1 MSPYNNNQQFKKNL
15 LIRVCLA
22 SALLFSTQLFFHMV
36 LPDVFLELPLFELEF
51 VECTITSI
59 LALPCLWW
67 FVFKPTLVAPL
78 LTEAQQKLQRSEAR
92 FRNLADFAP
101 VGIYETDAQGNYIFV
116 NRKWCEIMGL
126 SSDQALGNGWLS
138 AIHPEAEQ
146 LVSEEWDWAVGDGWE
161 FMMEYRVRDSKISD
175 KRVFDSAA
183 PFKGEGGDL
192 SNFMG
197 IVIDVTKRHQSEA
210 ALRESEA
217 RFRTMFDHSEDAI
230 ILFVPGACTILDV
243 NGTTERLYRYSKD
256 EMIGLDSHLLSAQS
270 ECDDCM
276 LSVCDLTG
284 SEVRNI
290 DHIVNFKK
298 DGTEIHLSVRAKLI
312 QLLGEDVIYCTMRD
326 ISPRLQLEKEALAMQ
341 SQMIHS
347 NKMNSLGLLVAGI
360 AHEINNPNNYIMVN
374 AQMLYKIWE
383 DLAPL
388 LKVEEQRKGDFI
400 LGGLPYS
407 KLEEALPEMIMA
419 INDGSRRIKNI
430 VSVLKNYSRKGKSPA
445 EALEIN
451 RVVAASMM
459 LLKHHV
465 KKYTDNFVLDLEEGT
480 PRIMGSSQQLEQVII
495 NLVMNALQSLT
506 DRKQCLSLK
515 TSFSLEKRAVLLTV
529 TDEGCGISD
538 GVKSRIME
546 PFFTTRIETGGTGLG
561 LSIARSIVLTHHG
574 EIDIASRSGEGT
586 VVTVSLP
593 VAEKYQKGELRN
605 V

>member
-1 MSPYNNNQQFKKNL
+1 MILPAIFPALSP
-15 LIRVCLA
+15 
-22 SALLFSTQLFFHMV
+22 
-36 LPDVFLELPLFELEF
+36 
-51 VECTITSI
+51 
-59 LALPCLWW
+59 LALVLVNAVSVLIFTVPFFLW
-67 FVFKPTLVAPL
+67 FVFNPIMVTPL
-78 LTEAQQKLQRSEAR
+78 MVEAQQKLQKSEAR

-126 SSDQALGNGWLS
+126 SIDQALGNGWLS
-138 AIHPEAEQ
+138 AIHPESEQ
-146 LVSEEWDWAVGDGWE
+146 LVTEEWEWALCDGRE
-161 FMMEYRVRDSKISD
+161 FMMEYRVRDAINSD

-183 PFKGEGGDL
+183 PFRGEGGDL

-197 IVIDVTKRHQSEA
+197 IVIDVTKRHQSET

-230 ILFVPGACTILDV
+230 ILFAPGACTILDV
-243 NGTTERLYRYSKD
+243 NGTTERLYGYSKD
-256 EMIGLDSHLLSAQS
+256 EMIGHDSHLMHAQS

-276 LSVCDLTG
+276 LSICDLTG

-290 DHIVNFKK
+290 DHVVNLKK
-298 DGTEIHLSVRAKLI
+298 DGTELHLSVRAKLI
-312 QLLGEDVIYCTMRD
+312 KLLGEDVIYCTMRD
-326 ISPRLQLEKEALAMQ
+326 ISPRLQMEKEALALQ
-341 SQMIHS
+341 AQMIHA

-374 AQMLYKIWE
+374 AQMLFKIWE

-388 LKVEEQRKGDFI
+388 LKEEEQRNGDFI
-400 LGGLPYS
+400 LGGLPYT
-407 KLEEALPEMIMA
+407 KLEEALPEMISA
-419 INDGSRRIKNI
+419 INDGSRRIKSI
-430 VSVLKNYSRKGKSPA
+430 VSALKNYSRKGKSPA

-451 RVVAASMM
+451 RVVAASLM
-459 LLKHHV
+459 LFKHHI

-506 DRKQCLSLK
+506 DRKQRLSLK
-515 TSFSLEKRAVLLTV
+515 TSFSPEKQAVLLTV
-529 TDEGCGISD
+529 TDEGCGIPD
-538 GVKSRIME
+538 EVKSRIME
-546 PFFTTRIETGGTGLG
+546 PFFTTKIDSGGTGLG
-561 LSIARSIVLTHHG
+561 LSIARSIVLAHHG

-593 VAEKYQKGELRN
+593 VAEKFQEGEPCN